1 MEPLERCA
9 LLVSRINP
17 DATLDYVSGLK
28 GKLRAFGHGE
38 AARVKIHYVPDRLI
52 VEPAA
57 FGRYLEALTTI
68 EWQSLEELATAIL
81 SDFNNELVARWV
93 RVQVMVPEGAYPGV
107 GSHEVMVEDRQPKW
121 DNEAL
126 LSRLPDG

>member
-1 MEPLERCA
+1 MEPLERRA
-9 LLVSRINP
+9 LLVSQGNP

-28 GKLRAFGHGE
+28 GKLRAFDHGQ
-38 AARVKIHYVPDRLI
+38 AARVNIHYVPDRLI

-68 EWQSLEELATAIL
+68 EWQSLEELATAIS